1 MTRAAAESRAPNW
14 PETADGGRPGI
25 AGWMARMLADSS
37 CTPLTVGLLA
47 LVAAMAGTAV
57 ALAGPNAM
65 LVGISLLAWVFIL
78 VDFRIGVVILIVLMP
93 LSASTLLPRN
103 VGGITGLNP
112 LNLLL
117 IGTLL
122 ACLLRP
128 GKTAPGYRMVPP
140 QLVGRYLLPIVVA
153 ALIGM
158 GHVDAIPSYF
168 RDAALIAYDSAGS
181 YLRDMLIKPM
191 FMVLFAVLV
200 GAAVA
205 RTARFETFLMPML
218 MSVWAMGL
226 MTVVFVAISGVSL
239 GALASSEAR
248 TFLSPLGMHANDLGR
263 CYAIAYALMLFTFVA
278 TKRLQL
284 RILLA
289 ASMAV
294 VVVALLLTF
303 SRGAFAG
310 FIIVNILFLIAQ
322 RRFVPLLVGA
332 LLLVGMVFMLPEAVF
347 QRLSTGLGG
356 NLNAVTAGRTG
367 DIWLPLIPEILDSPI
382 IGHGL
387 GSILW
392 SDAMRSGR
400 ILTVTHPH
408 NAYLQALLD
417 TGVAGL
423 VLIFSFFG
431 WAWRRFRA
439 LAANPGLA
447 PERRGFYAGAAAGLM
462 AFLITGM
469 AGSSLMP
476 VAEQSLLW
484 LAIGM
489 MWGESA
495 QARPAGDPQHG

>member
-1 MTRAAAESRAPNW
+1 MARVTADSRTSSWSEAAA
-14 PETADGGRPGI
+14 GGRSG
-25 AGWMARMLADSS
+25 AGNWIDRIQADAS
-37 CTPLTVGLLA
+37 CTPLALGLLLLFAA
-47 LVAAMAGTAV
+47 LAGTAV
-57 ALAGPNAM
+57 ALTEANAL
-65 LVGISLLAWVFIL
+65 LVGVSLLAWVFIL
-78 VDFRIGVVILIVLMP
+78 LDFRIGVLILIVLMP

-128 GKTAPGYRMVPP
+128 GKTSADYQMVPP
-140 QLVGRYLLPIVVA
+140 QLVGRYVLPIVVA

-168 RDAALIAYDSAGS
+168 HDAALIAYDSAGS
-181 YLRDMLIKPM
+181 YLRDMLVKPM

-205 RTARFETFLMPML
+205 RSERFETFLMPML

-239 GALASSEAR
+239 SALASSEAR

-263 CYAIAYALMLFTFVA
+263 CYAIAYALMLFTFA
-278 TKRLQL
+278 ASRNFRLRL
-284 RILLA
+284 LLLA
-289 ASMAV
+289 SMGM
-294 VVVALLLTF
+294 VVVALVLTF

-310 FIIVNILFLIAQ
+310 FIVVNILFLIAQ
-322 RRFVPLLVGA
+322 RRFFPLLIGA
-332 LLLVGMVFMLPEAVF
+332 VLLVGMVFMLPEAVF
-347 QRLSTGLGG
+347 QRLSTGVGG

-392 SDAMRSGR
+392 TDAMRSGR

-417 TGVAGL
+417 TGVVGL
-423 VLIFSFFG
+423 ILMLSFFG

-439 LAANPGLA
+439 LASNPRLA

-462 AFLITGM
+462 AFLITGF

-484 LAIGM
+484 LAFGM
-489 MWGESA
+489 MWGESTH
-495 QARPAGDPQHG
+495 AGLTGETHHG